1 MFNLQPGQGLGFSAS
16 KQMAFGLGTLG
27 GIVEAVKK
35 TAKDGGAYLAEK
47 AKILREDVE
56 MLETI
61 IQSFIA
67 GIFDDDI

>member
-1 MFNLQPGQGLGFSAS
+1 MGLGFSAS
-16 KQMAFGLGTLG
+16 KQMAFGLGTAFDQ
-27 GIVEAVKK
+27 IVETVGRVTK
-35 TAKDGGAYLAEK
+35 GGGRYLLEK
-47 AKILREDVE
+47 ARIIREDVE